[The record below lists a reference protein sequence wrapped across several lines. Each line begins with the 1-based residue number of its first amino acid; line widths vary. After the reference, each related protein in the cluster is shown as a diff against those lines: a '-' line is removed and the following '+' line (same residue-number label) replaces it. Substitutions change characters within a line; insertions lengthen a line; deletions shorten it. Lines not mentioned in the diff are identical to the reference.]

1 METRQ
6 IGSTPRVIEVGSKG
20 FGPETQQ
27 QDESPPKKDS
37 VNVLIVDD
45 DEITAKLL
53 GKHLSKF
60 DYKYEYVLKGFDAV
74 DKLFSNPDL
83 FDVVLCDVNMPGLD
97 GGQVLQRVLQAP
109 QLANLPIVMIS
120 SEDNIEKAQNLGRFL
135 SVRSTDM
142 L

>member
-1 METRQ
+1 MQVQEDLHP
-6 IGSTPRVIEVGSKG
+6 S
-20 FGPETQQ
+20 
-27 QDESPPKKDS
+27 KDS

-53 GKHLSKF
+53 GRQLGKF
-60 DYKYEYVLKGFDAV
+60 NYKYEYVLKGFDAI
-74 DKLFSNPDL
+74 DKLFGNPDL

-120 SEDNIEKAQNLGRFL
+120 SEDNIERAQNLGRL
-135 SVRSTDM
+135 PPC
-142 L
+142 